1 VADSFTTN
9 LNLTKP
15 EVGASRDTW
24 GGKLNTDLDT
34 LDALFNAA
42 GNGTSVG
49 MNIGAGKTLSVAG
62 TATVSG
68 TANITGTLVVPTSAA
83 PAQTTDGSMV
93 WDSDDNLLTVGD
105 GSSRKTMVDTSTA
118 QTLTN
123 KTLTSP
129 TLTTPAL
136 GTPASGVMTNVT
148 GLPLSTGVTGTLPVA
163 NGGTGAT
170 SLTANNVILGNGTSA
185 VQVVAPG
192 TNGNVL
198 TSNGTTWV
206 SSTPAGGGAINVQSF
221 TSSGTWTKPSGF
233 AAGSRV
239 LIQAWGAGA
248 GGARYSD
255 RSGGGGGGAYN
266 ERWLT
271 LSAMGSTETVTIGAG
286 GTARTTDG
294 IGNNGGNTTVGSL
307 ITSYGGSGGNDDYGG
322 GGGGQTSAGGVSQ
335 NASFANRR
343 DMPGGPGWNFPNR
356 TQYVYFEGLGG
367 QYTNLSG
374 AWDGIGA
381 FKKGGGGGIA
391 VQGPCGTEAGG
402 TGGNSVWGGAGGGG
416 AGSTSGAGGAS
427 SFGGAGGASATSG
440 TATSGTQPGGGGGG
454 VITGGTSGAGGAG
467 QVIITVFPA

>member
-1 VADSFTTN
+1 LADSYTTN

-34 LDALFNAA
+34 VDGVFNAA
-42 GNGTSVG
+42 GDGTSVG
-49 MNIGAGKTLSVAG
+49 LNVGTGKTLTVAG
-62 TATVSG
+62 TANV
-68 TANITGTLVVPTSAA
+68 TGTLVVPTSAS

-105 GSSRKTMVDTSTA
+105 GSSRKTMVDTNST

-192 TNGNVL
+192 ASGNVL
-198 TSNGTTWV
+198 TSNGTTWT
-206 SSTPAGGGAINVQSF
+206 SATPAGGGSINVQTF
-221 TSSGTWTKPSGF
+221 TSSGTWTKPSGY

-248 GGARYSD
+248 SGARYSE
-255 RSGGGGGGAYN
+255 RAGGGGGGGYN
-266 ERWLT
+266 ERWVT
-271 LSAMGSTETVTIGAG
+271 LSAMGSTETITIGAG
-286 GTARTTDG
+286 GTARTSDG
-294 IGNNGGNTTVGSL
+294 VGNNGGNTTVGSL
-307 ITSYGGSGGNDDYGG
+307 VSAYGGSGGDADYGG

-335 NASFANRR
+335 NPNIGNQR
-343 DMPGGPGWNFPNR
+343 DMPGGPGWNYPVR
-356 TQYVYFEGLGG
+356 GSYVYPDGCGG
-367 QYTNLSG
+367 QFSSASNYIYPTG
-374 AWDGIGA
+374 AYI
-381 FKKGGGGGIA
+381 KGGGGGIA
-391 VQGPCGTEAGG
+391 RNGECGAEQGTNGA
-402 TGGNSVWGGAGGGG
+402 NSVWGGGGG
-416 AGSTSGAGGAS
+416 AGVGSTSASGGVSSFGGSGGASSTSGAAT
-427 SFGGAGGASATSG
+427 AGS
-440 TATSGTQPGGGGGG
+440 QPGGGGGAG
-454 VITGGTSGAGGAG
+454 RSVNSGAGGAG

>member
-1 VADSFTTN
+1 MPDTYTTN
-9 LNLTKP
+9 LSLTKP

-24 GGKLNTDLDT
+24 GGKLNTDLDSI
-34 LDALFNAA
+34 DGVFNAA

-49 MNIGAGKTLSVAG
+49 LNVGAGKTLTVAG
-62 TATVSG
+62 TANV
-68 TANITGTLVVPTSAA
+68 TGTLVVPTSAS

-105 GSSRKTMVDTSTA
+105 GSSRKTMVDTNST

-192 TNGNVL
+192 ASGNVL
-198 TSNGTTWV
+198 TSNGTTWT
-206 SSTPAGGGAINVQSF
+206 SATPAGGGSINVQTF
-221 TSSGTWTKPSGF
+221 TSSGTWTKPSGY

-239 LIQAWGAGA
+239 LIQAWG
-248 GGARYSD
+248 GGASGGRYPT
-255 RSGGGGGGAYN
+255 RAGGGGGGGYN
-266 ERWLT
+266 ERWIT

-294 IGNNGGNTTVGSL
+294 IGNGGGTTSVGSL
-307 ITSYGGSGGNDDYGG
+307 ISAYGGAGGNDDYGG
-322 GGGGQTSAGGVSQ
+322 GGGGQTSAGG
-335 NASFANRR
+335 ASTNPAITSTR
-343 DMPGGPGWNFPNR
+343 DMAGGPGLNAVQR
-356 TQYVYFEGLGG
+356 TYYAVPEGTGG
-367 QYTNLSG
+367 QFSSADWYAYGTG
-374 AWDGIGA
+374 ALR
-381 FKKGGGGGIA
+381 KGGGGGLCRA
-391 VQGPCGTEAGG
+391 NCGDPDNGRP
-402 TGGNSVWGGAGGGG
+402 GGNSVWGGGGGG
-416 AGSTSGAGGAS
+416 GVGSDAGAGGTS
-427 SFGGAGGASATSG
+427 SFGGSGGAAATSTNA
-440 TATSGTQPGGGGGG
+440 TAGSQPGGGGGG
-454 VITGGTSGAGGAG
+454 CLSANSGAGGAG